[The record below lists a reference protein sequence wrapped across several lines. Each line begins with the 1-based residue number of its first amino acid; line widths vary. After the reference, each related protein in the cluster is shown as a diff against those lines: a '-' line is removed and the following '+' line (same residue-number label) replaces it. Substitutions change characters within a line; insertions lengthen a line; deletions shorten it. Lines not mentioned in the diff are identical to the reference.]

1 LSALLEVR
9 DLAVRFATRRG
20 ALRAVDGVSF
30 ELARGATLGLVG
42 ESGCGKSTI
51 ARSLV
56 GLERPSSG
64 SIRLDGVELAGLSA
78 RAWLSHRR
86 RIQMVFQDPGGSLD
100 PRQRAGSIV
109 AEPLSI
115 HGIGT
120 RASRIR
126 RARELLEEV
135 GLAPE
140 HADRLPHQLSGGQKQ
155 RVAIARALALEPDV
169 LVCDEPTSA
178 LDATVQARI
187 LRLLRDL
194 QERLGIA
201 IVFISHDLAV
211 VREVCSTV
219 AVLYLGRIVEIGPA
233 DEVFASPRHPY
244 TRALLSAVLAPDP
257 EIEAV
262 RERIVL
268 AGDPPSPVSP
278 PSGCAFHPR
287 CPERSQV
294 AGELCRLETPALAT
308 RGEDLH
314 SRSRLDACH
323 LARNSL
329 APAAPS
335 TPVHP

>member
-1 LSALLEVR
+1 MSALLEVR

-20 ALRAVDGVSF
+20 ALRAVDGVSL
-30 ELARGATLGLVG
+30 ELERGATLGLVG

-51 ARSLV
+51 ARALV
-56 GLERPSSG
+56 GLERPTSG
-64 SIRLDGVELAGLSA
+64 SIRLDGVELARLSA
-78 RAWLSHRR
+78 RAWLPHRR
-86 RIQMVFQDPGGSLD
+86 KIQMVFQDPAGSLD
-100 PRQRAGSIV
+100 PRQRVGSIV
-109 AEPLSI
+109 AEPLAI

-120 RASRIR
+120 RDGRSK

-140 HADRLPHQLSGGQKQ
+140 HADRLPHELSGGQKQ
-155 RVAIARALALEPDV
+155 RVAIARALALEPEV

-178 LDATVQARI
+178 LDATVQAKI
-187 LRLLRDL
+187 LRLLADL

-211 VREVCSTV
+211 VREVCRTV
-219 AVLYLGRIVEIGPA
+219 AVLYLGKIVEIGPT
-233 DEVFASPRHPY
+233 DEVFAAPRHPY
-244 TRALLSAVLAPDP
+244 TRALLSAVLVPDP
-257 EIEAV
+257 DIEAA
-262 RERIVL
+262 RQRIVL

-294 AGELCRLETPALAT
+294 AGDRCRLETPALAT
-308 RGEDLH
+308 RGADVE

-323 LARNSL
+323 LERQAV
-329 APAAPS
+329 PWGP
-335 TPVHP
+335 